1 MKPVNIWNGR
11 VRFSRKEG
19 YATLKSSNESETRV
33 WCFLFLCLVDYL
45 NDEFLQHINSISPN
59 IQFTVEIEKDRS
71 LPFLDVQITRN
82 ANNTLR
88 TTIYQKPTHTNRYL
102 QFDSHHPRHHKIAVA
117 KSLFNRVDTHINN
130 VTDKHIQRRE
140 IKEVLTLNGFP
151 TKFSRYKKACKHTS
165 PDSQHSFSAFTTLPY
180 IQGVSDKIQRV
191 LNSVGVKVAL
201 KPLLTIGRY
210 LPSLKDPILTSEESC
225 LIYKIP
231 CNDCEFSYIGQTKRD
246 LKTRILEHQRAI
258 RNQQPEK
265 SALCEH
271 SMIHDHRIAWQE
283 AQILKTESD
292 YSKRLFAESW
302 FINKESNILNRN
314 DGVAFPSTYTKL
326 LNY

>member
-1 MKPVNIWNGR
+1 M
-11 VRFSRKEG
+11 
-19 YATLKSSNESETRV
+19 
-33 WCFLFLCLVDYL
+33 
-45 NDEFLQHINSISPN
+45 
-59 IQFTVEIEKDRS
+59 
-71 LPFLDVQITRN
+71 
-82 ANNTLR
+82 
-88 TTIYQKPTHTNRYL
+88 
-102 QFDSHHPRHHKIAVA
+102 
-117 KSLFNRVDTHINN
+117 
-130 VTDKHIQRRE
+130 
-140 IKEVLTLNGFP
+140 
-151 TKFSRYKKACKHTS
+151 
-165 PDSQHSFSAFTTLPY
+165 
-180 IQGVSDKIQRV
+180 SDKIQRV

-210 LPSLKDPILTSEESC
+210 LLSLKHPIFTSEKSC

-258 RNQQPEK
+258 RNQQPEM

-314 DGVAFPSTYTKL
+314 DGVALPSTYTKL